1 MFGDRKNLGLGYL
14 AGVGAGVSYGM
25 NPLFIK
31 GLLAGG
37 AAVHS
42 ILFFRYFF
50 ALVMM
55 SAWIALRRERIRIKW
70 CQVPLLLVMGV
81 LFALSSEGLFQ
92 SYKYISAGLAT
103 TIVYLY
109 PIFSA
114 FLLLMLGQ
122 RPSWQ
127 SWTAIAGTLAGVV
140 LICIPSGGVQVR
152 FAGVMCAAASAFVY
166 AVYLVM
172 VNNSRRV
179 ETLSPNV
186 ITLFALVAGTVLFL
200 VLSRF
205 HSDHA
210 LTYGIHGAVDW
221 LCLAGLGLFPTMISM
236 LCLAVSTRRIG
247 PAKTGVLGVFEPITA
262 ILIGIFI
269 YGETLSVQVAV
280 GMAIAIVSVVFLV
293 LTKHRN

>member
-1 MFGDRKNLGLGYL
+1 MEENRRLGLGYL

-31 GLLAGG
+31 GLMAGG
-37 AAVHS
+37 ATVHS
-42 ILFFRYFF
+42 ILFFRYLF
-50 ALVMM
+50 ALGIM
-55 SAWIALRRERIRIKW
+55 SVWIALRRERISVRW
-70 CQVPLLLVMGV
+70 NQVPLLLLMGV
-81 LFALSSEGLFQ
+81 MFALSSEGLFQ
-92 SYKYISAGLAT
+92 AYNFISAGLAT

-127 SWTAIAGTLAGVV
+127 SWTAIAGTLAGVA
-140 LICIPSGGVQVR
+140 LICIPSGGVQIR
-152 FAGVMCAAASAFVY
+152 FAGVLCAAASAFVY

-179 ETLSPNV
+179 ESVSPNV
-186 ITLFALVAGTVLFL
+186 ITLFALVAGTALFL
-200 VLSRF
+200 VLSQSD
-205 HSDHA
+205 SDHS

-236 LCLAVSTRRIG
+236 LCLAVSTRMIG

-280 GMAIAIVSVVFLV
+280 GMAIAIISVVFLV